1 MRTVNA
7 TSLRQD
13 LDNFLVTFISASC
26 RFVRESTALGKLHFQ
41 HASFEQ
47 NVARWATALVDEANI
62 HYMTARIC
70 PVAESRSYIVKLDRA
85 ALHAMCAPSRLSK
98 NASRSRSSQAPTCLI
113 TAEKWRSS
121 EG

>member
-26 RFVRESTALGKLHFQ
+26 RFVRESTTLGKLHFQ

-70 PVAESRSYIVKLDRA
+70 PVAESRSYIVKLDCA
-85 ALHAMCAPSRLSK
+85 ALHAMCAP
-98 NASRSRSSQAPTCLI
+98 
-113 TAEKWRSS
+113 
-121 EG
+121 